1 MNDYE
6 IGDLYDE
13 LHEYLFIIIQNRL
26 YDGCPHDDIYDCLN
40 EVFII
45 ALRKK
50 QDPKF
55 RANPKNW
62 LVATTK
68 NVVDNFNR
76 KNVNRLRFH
85 QPNVE
90 VDELPDSED
99 ILEDLALKI
108 ALEDDILYKI
118 KQELSLE
125 ERVLFTMRFEE
136 GKTTKEIA
144 KELGMRH
151 GTISTRV
158 NRLKKHFE
166 LLVTKYVGEE
176 Q

>member
-1 MNDYE
+1 MNDHE
-6 IGDLYDE
+6 IGELYNE
-13 LHEYLFIIIQNRL
+13 LHRYLFTLIQNRL
-26 YDGCPHDDIYDCLN
+26 YDGCPHDYIYDCLN

-45 ALRKK
+45 ALSKK

-55 RANPKNW
+55 QADPKKW
-62 LVATTK
+62 LVITAR

-76 KNVNRLRFH
+76 KTVNRLRFH
-85 QPNVE
+85 QQEVE
-90 VDELPDSED
+90 MDEIPDSND

-108 ALEDDILYKI
+108 ALEDDVLYKV
-118 KQELSLE
+118 KQELSSE
-125 ERVLFTMRFEE
+125 ERVLYTMRFEE
-136 GKTTKEIA
+136 GKTTKDIA

-158 NRLKKHFE
+158 NRLKKRLE
-166 LLVTKYVGEE
+166 RLILRYIGEE